1 MECQSEMNR
10 LELSHQKN
18 NCVSQEDICTAERLE
33 MKRGRSIWHGARTNE
48 RMSEMKKTNVVA
60 TGIFALLVIAAIA
73 VWAAAMIVAPA
84 ALVKFCWL
92 YLVA

>member
-1 MECQSEMNR
+1 
-10 LELSHQKN
+10 
-18 NCVSQEDICTAERLE
+18 
-33 MKRGRSIWHGARTNE
+33 
-48 RMSEMKKTNVVA
+48 MSEMKKTNVVA

-73 VWAAAMIVAPA
+73 VWAAATIVAPA

>member
-1 MECQSEMNR
+1 
-10 LELSHQKN
+10 
-18 NCVSQEDICTAERLE
+18 
-33 MKRGRSIWHGARTNE
+33 
-48 RMSEMKKTNVVA
+48 MSEMKKTNVVA
-60 TGIFALLVIAAIA
+60 TGIFALLVITAIA

>member
-1 MECQSEMNR
+1 
-10 LELSHQKN
+10 
-18 NCVSQEDICTAERLE
+18 
-33 MKRGRSIWHGARTNE
+33 
-48 RMSEMKKTNVVA
+48 MKKTNMAA

-73 VWAAAMIVAPA
+73 VWAAVMIVAPA

>member
-1 MECQSEMNR
+1 
-10 LELSHQKN
+10 
-18 NCVSQEDICTAERLE
+18 
-33 MKRGRSIWHGARTNE
+33 
-48 RMSEMKKTNVVA
+48 MSEMKKTNVVA

-73 VWAAAMIVAPA
+73 VWAAAIAVWAAAMIVAPA

>member
-1 MECQSEMNR
+1 
-10 LELSHQKN
+10 
-18 NCVSQEDICTAERLE
+18 
-33 MKRGRSIWHGARTNE
+33 MKRGRNIWHGAKTNE
-48 RMSEMKKTNVVA
+48 RMSEMKKTNMAA

-73 VWAAAMIVAPA
+73 VWAAVMIVAPA

>member
-1 MECQSEMNR
+1 
-10 LELSHQKN
+10 
-18 NCVSQEDICTAERLE
+18 

-73 VWAAAMIVAPA
+73 VWAAAIAVWAAAMIVAPA